1 MTNLEIIRKACIAAN
16 PSILDLKF
24 GCEVKNKKFGYTFFV
39 SFCDKENEVV
49 VYCPKEFDNQFH
61 HDSIEHFEAGKMEI
75 LGRPIRLADVL
86 LAIESQKNVTVLI
99 DSLGCFMT
107 VMPGEQPV
115 FISALKAQWNLAQ
128 DDLTTQSEET
138 LSFLA
143 NLFS

>member
-86 LAIESQKNVTVLI
+86 LAIAHKDKRRFCCDE
-99 DSLGCFMT
+99 LGNILEYSREGKIFA
-107 VMPGEQPV
+107 GEV
-115 FISALKAQWNLAQ
+115 SWNLLA
-128 DDLTTQSEET
+128 DDLTAQSPET
-138 LSFLA
+138 LAFFADLLS
-143 NLFS
+143 NN